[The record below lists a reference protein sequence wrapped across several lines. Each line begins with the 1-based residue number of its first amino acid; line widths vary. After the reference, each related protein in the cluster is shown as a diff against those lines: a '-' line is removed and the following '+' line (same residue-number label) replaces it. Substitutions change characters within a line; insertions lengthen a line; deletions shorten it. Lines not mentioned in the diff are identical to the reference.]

1 MSVSG
6 ISGSEFARVPARAG
20 TRVNPSDEDLLRR
33 CAQKDRT
40 ALEELALRHQAVL
53 HRFLCGLMDS
63 PEDAEEAVLDVFVR
77 VWQHAPRFRHQAQ
90 VRTWLYRIALNLAR
104 DAHARAA
111 ARPRTTSSDDNGAYG
126 VAAAAGVTGDA
137 QELALGRLARAEQA
151 RDLRRALGCLSPDDR
166 SLLVLYYLEDWEYE
180 QIQSVMNLSYTVL
193 KMRLTRA
200 RRRLRQ
206 VLEAQTTEASA

>member
-20 TRVNPSDEDLLRR
+20 TRVDPSDEDLLRR
-33 CAQKDRT
+33 CAAQKDRT

-53 HRFLCGLMDS
+53 FRFLCGLMDS

-90 VRTWLYRIALNLAR
+90 VSTWLYRIALNLAR

-126 VAAAAGVTGDA
+126 AAAAGGTGDA

-206 VLEAQTTEASA
+206 VLEQTTEASA